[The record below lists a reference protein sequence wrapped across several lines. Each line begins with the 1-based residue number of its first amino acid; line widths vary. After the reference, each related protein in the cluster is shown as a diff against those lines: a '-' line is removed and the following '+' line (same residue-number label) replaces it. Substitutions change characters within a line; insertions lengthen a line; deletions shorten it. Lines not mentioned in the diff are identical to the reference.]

1 MNTSDALGRLQDL
14 RECFIK
20 YETIVVKR
28 GDLAALNFA
37 IEIIKEYSLKSFNQ
51 KNTHVVKVKLDVEEF
66 IQGLNDL
73 RLAIDKLKLTT
84 INVQFNLTEFQ
95 ENMEKAH
102 RALLLK

>member
-84 INVQFNLTEFQ
+84 INVQFNLTELQ